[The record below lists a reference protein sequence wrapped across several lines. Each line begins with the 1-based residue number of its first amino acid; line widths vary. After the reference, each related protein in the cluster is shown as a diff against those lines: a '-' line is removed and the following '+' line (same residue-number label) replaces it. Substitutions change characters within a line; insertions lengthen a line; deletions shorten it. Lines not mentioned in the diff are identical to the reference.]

1 MTGCVVEP
9 LAGPLTVRVLREPV
23 PRTARQAVG
32 IEAAWN
38 SLLAANPRYFNGRIL
53 SFESYD
59 PGSGTAT
66 ARDEEYRAHAVKRS
80 VDLGLKFFGI
90 TGILCAPDADG
101 VDRVML
107 ARRGPTVHDYPN
119 LWEFGPCGGIDP
131 PPSAQG
137 DTLTPDIL
145 AAELRREAHE
155 ELGLDLTG
163 ATLTHLALV
172 HDTPDIGSTDLMVL
186 ARLPAMPHTAAANWE
201 VSATR
206 WLTLPELAAWCDTRP
221 HEIIPTT
228 RAMAAWMVRN
238 SLVLDPLRTIHP
250 RP

>member
-9 LAGPLTVRVLREPV
+9 VAGPLTVRVLREPFA
-23 PRTARQAVG
+23 RTPAQAAG
-32 IEAAWN
+32 IESAWN
-38 SLLAANPRYFNGRIL
+38 AMLARNPRYFNGRIL

-59 PGSGTAT
+59 PGSGIAT

-90 TGILCAPDADG
+90 TGILCAPDAGG

-107 ARRGPTVHDYPN
+107 ARRGPTVHDYPD

-131 PPSAQG
+131 PTPPRSAKG
-137 DTLTPDIL
+137 DTLTPDDL
-145 AAELRREAHE
+145 ATELRREASE
-155 ELGLDLTG
+155 ELGLDLTS

-186 ARLPAMPHTAAANWE
+186 VRLPAMPEAAAANWE

-206 WLTLPELAAWCDTRP
+206 WLTLLELAAWCQARP

-228 RAMAAWMVRN
+228 RAMAAWMAREGMA
-238 SLVLDPLRTIHP
+238 
-250 RP
+250 